1 MFMRML
7 LSTNTEVLGASVRW
21 SVHLF
26 VVFRISSCLI
36 LGAIP
41 NGLTPCVIYG
51 KLNVHTARFSITMW
65 GVRVASR
72 PTGKPEGKR
81 EQPDFLS
88 AEQQLTLHHA

>member
-1 MFMRML
+1 
-7 LSTNTEVLGASVRW
+7 
-21 SVHLF
+21 
-26 VVFRISSCLI
+26 
-36 LGAIP
+36 
-41 NGLTPCVIYG
+41 VIYG

-88 AEQQLTLHHA
+88 AEQQLTLYHA